1 MAAGLTHDIVDYCVS
16 NGSPVYVCALDAE
29 GAFDG
34 IPHAVMF
41 SKAMGVVPT
50 LYWRLLVYWYSRL
63 VVYIKWGQH
72 MGDAIFICKGT
83 RQGGLSSPFIF
94 NLLYQDMVNSLS
106 NMTCGIAINGVTYNL
121 CCYADD
127 LLLCS
132 LTVTGLQKLKDE
144 ANMNITTHG
153 LCFNPTKTK
162 CVTFG
167 KCLFSERKWELD
179 GVHLDEVDH
188 VIHLGV
194 VLANNATS
202 HARIKAT
209 RRAFYAL
216 QGAGLCVNGTNP
228 DTITHIYST
237 AVRPVLLYGLECVYQ
252 TKSIMHEVET
262 VQSKLLKAALG
273 LKRYCRS
280 TPLLQAL
287 KIQHI
292 YKSVEI
298 QELVLFRSMLL
309 SSSRSYQF
317 YRFLLSQK
325 LKGTKSSPRN
335 ILARISST
343 CDRYEI
349 SLVKYICN
357 EQYITTM
364 KSSIKKYA
372 EDGIAD
378 SISFMLQNLSSQTR
392 PVINALLSSFWC
404 HNI

>member
-1 MAAGLTHDIVDYCVS
+1 
-16 NGSPVYVCALDAE
+16 
-29 GAFDG
+29 
-34 IPHAVMF
+34 
-41 SKAMGVVPT
+41 
-50 LYWRLLVYWYSRL
+50 
-63 VVYIKWGQH
+63 
-72 MGDAIFICKGT
+72 
-83 RQGGLSSPFIF
+83 
-94 NLLYQDMVNSLS
+94 
-106 NMTCGIAINGVTYNL
+106 
-121 CCYADD
+121 
-127 LLLCS
+127 
-132 LTVTGLQKLKDE
+132 
-144 ANMNITTHG
+144 
-153 LCFNPTKTK
+153 
-162 CVTFG
+162 
-167 KCLFSERKWELD
+167 
-179 GVHLDEVDH
+179 
-188 VIHLGV
+188 
-194 VLANNATS
+194 
-202 HARIKAT
+202 
-209 RRAFYAL
+209 
-216 QGAGLCVNGTNP
+216 
-228 DTITHIYST
+228 
-237 AVRPVLLYGLECVYQ
+237 
-252 TKSIMHEVET
+252 MHEVET

-392 PVINALLSSFWC
+392 PVINALLSPF
-404 HNI
+404 